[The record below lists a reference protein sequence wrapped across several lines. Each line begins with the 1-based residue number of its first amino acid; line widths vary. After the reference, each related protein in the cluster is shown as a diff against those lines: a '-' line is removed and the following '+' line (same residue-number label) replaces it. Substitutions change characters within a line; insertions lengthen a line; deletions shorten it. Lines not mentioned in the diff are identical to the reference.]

1 MSGRIL
7 IDAHGYNKHHLALQR
22 REGKEVAEEDT
33 SDSEDTSGSEDESEK
48 PVAEKSTYIKRLSD
62 EKQQKNKDEMLA
74 REQDLILLS
83 PILTGFALKN
93 KLWCEYSS
101 SAFGTYDSC

>member
-1 MSGRIL
+1 M
-7 IDAHGYNKHHLALQR
+7 ALQR
-22 REGKEVAEEDT
+22 REGKEVTENT
-33 SDSEDTSGSEDESEK
+33 SDSEDEDEK
-48 PVAEKSTYIKRLSD
+48 PLAEKSTYIKRLSD
-62 EKQQKNKDEMLA
+62 EKQKRNKDEMLA

-101 SAFGTYDSC
+101 PALDT

>member
-7 IDAHGYNKHHLALQR
+7 IDAYGYNKHHLALQR
-22 REGKEVAEEDT
+22 REGKEVTENT
-33 SDSEDTSGSEDESEK
+33 SDSEDEDEK
-48 PVAEKSTYIKRLSD
+48 PSTEKSTYIKRLSD
-62 EKQQKNKDEMLA
+62 EKQKKNKDEMLA

-101 SAFGTYDSC
+101 SVFDTYNPC

>member
-7 IDAHGYNKHHLALQR
+7 IDAYGYNKHHLALQR
-22 REGKEVAEEDT
+22 REGKEVTENT
-33 SDSEDTSGSEDESEK
+33 SDSEDEDEK
-48 PVAEKSTYIKRLSD
+48 PLAEKSTYIKRLSD
-62 EKQQKNKDEMLA
+62 EKQKKNKDEMLA

-101 SAFGTYDSC
+101 PAFDT